1 MEHIVTESEDGV
13 RADRIVKNLHEGV
26 SYVFLQKT
34 FRTNKVK
41 VNGKKV
47 SGSDR
52 LHTGDVMKIYADLG
66 SAVEESVVL
75 DLESNHSKK
84 LLHQFESMIIFENK
98 DIIALNKPPKLAVQ
112 SGTNVSICIDDFL
125 KIYQAHRKCEC
136 RLVHRLDKDTSGV
149 LLIAKNPII
158 ARKLTELFR
167 ENKVNKTYIAVVD
180 CSAGSIIKK
189 EGIIDNSIKNEHGV
203 ELSAVTHY
211 RLMKSSGDYALLE
224 LKPSTGRKHQL
235 RIHCAEVL
243 KAPILGDKK
252 YNQNIKHKE
261 MFLHAHKVF
270 LKELN
275 LEITAPIPPYFE
287 EFLYAYL
294 KYYFS

>member
-13 RADRIVKNLHEGV
+13 RADRVVKSLGEGV
-26 SYVFLQKT
+26 SYVFLQKI

-52 LHTGDVMKIYADLG
+52 LHTGDVLKIFADLG
-66 SAVEESVVL
+66 SVAEEAVTL

-84 LLHQFESMIIFENK
+84 LLAQFESMIIFENK
-98 DIIALNKPPKLAVQ
+98 DIIAINKPPKLAVQ

-149 LLIAKNPII
+149 LLIAKNQII

-167 ENKVNKTYIAVVD
+167 ENKIKKTYIAVVD
-180 CSAGSIIKK
+180 CSAGNFIKK
-189 EGIIDNSIKNEHGV
+189 EGIIDDSITNDQGS
-203 ELSAVTHY
+203 ELSATTHY
-211 RLMKSSGDYALLE
+211 RLMKICGGYSLLE
-224 LKPSTGRKHQL
+224 LKPATGRKHQL

-252 YNQNIKHKE
+252 YNQDIKHKE

-270 LKELN
+270 VKELN
-275 LEITAPIPPYFE
+275 LEIIAPIPQYFG
-287 EFLYAYL
+287 EFL
-294 KYYFS
+294 

>member
-13 RADRIVKNLHEGV
+13 RADRIVKNLREGV
-26 SYVFLQKT
+26 SYVFLQKI

-41 VNGKKV
+41 INGKKV

-52 LHTGDVMKIYADLG
+52 LHTGDIVKIFADLG
-66 SAVEESVVL
+66 SVVEEAVVL

-84 LLHQFESMIIFENK
+84 LINQFESMIIFENK

-149 LLIAKNPII
+149 LLIAKNQII

-167 ENKVNKTYIAVVD
+167 ENRVKKTYIAVVD
-180 CSAGSIIKK
+180 CSAGNFIKK
-189 EGIIDNSIKNEHGV
+189 EGTIDFAIRNDRDV
-203 ELSAVTHY
+203 ELNAVTHY
-211 RLMKSSGDYALLE
+211 RLMKSCGDYALLE
-224 LKPSTGRKHQL
+224 LKPATGRKHQL
-235 RIHCAEVL
+235 RIHCSEVL

-252 YNQNIKHKE
+252 YNQDIKHKE

-270 LKELN
+270 LNELN
-275 LEITAPIPPYFE
+275 MEITAPIPPYFE
-287 EFLYAYL
+287 EFL
-294 KYYFS
+294 